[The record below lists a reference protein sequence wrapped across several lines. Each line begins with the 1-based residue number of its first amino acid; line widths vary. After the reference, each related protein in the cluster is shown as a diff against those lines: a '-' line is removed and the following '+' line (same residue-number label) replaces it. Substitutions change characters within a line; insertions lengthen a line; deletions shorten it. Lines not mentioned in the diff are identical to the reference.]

1 MKGKHWG
8 DITSRTAIRW
18 SARNL
23 VLMAIG
29 FFGLC
34 AKTTL
39 GQSPLVIGQT
49 TCQVDTVA
57 TGLNVPWEIL
67 VQGDY
72 LWMTERHGL
81 VSRIHRVTKAK
92 TVVLDLS
99 TVIYQQSES
108 GLLGMALHP
117 AFPVTPQVF
126 VAYTYSS
133 GSIKERIV
141 RYEFDGQALINPVTI
156 LDEITGNGT
165 HNGCRMVFGPDTTLY
180 LSTGD
185 AQNLSTPQ
193 NLASLNG
200 KILRI
205 NPDGSIPANNPWPG
219 NPVYS
224 RGHRNV
230 QGMLRMPNDSILLS
244 EHGASTDDE
253 IQWLRKGRNY
263 GWPSVEGFCNTP
275 SENSFCLANAVVEPL
290 VAYTPT
296 IAPSD
301 MVFYQNHY
309 FPEFHNK
316 LLLTVL
322 KNKQLRALALSSN
335 GDSVLSDLAYLNNR
349 FGRLR
354 DIAVGPNQ
362 EIYLATNGASWA
374 NTDPYTHLIVRIQ
387 PPTQPPAG
395 TWNSDET
402 GSGRNPRPS
411 WVFYPQPLQGDYLYF
426 RRTDQGYSTES
437 EPETWAEK
445 DKPAWLNLYDGLG
458 RRLGTL
464 PVENLPES
472 NSYRIRM
479 PNQHIFQALPLMG
492 KVTNTLHELIFQNL
506 VFQKSK

>member
-8 DITSRTAIRW
+8 DITSPNAIRW

-23 VLMAIG
+23 VLMVLS
-29 FFGLC
+29 FCGLC

-81 VSRIHRVTKAK
+81 VSRVHRVTKAK

-117 AFPVTPQVF
+117 AFPLTPQVF

-205 NPDGSIPANNPWPG
+205 NPDGSVPANNPWPG

-275 SENSFCLANAVVEPL
+275 SENSFCQANAVVEPL

-301 MVFYQNHY
+301 MVFYQNPFFRNSITNY
-309 FPEFHNK
+309 CSP
-316 LLLTVL
+316 
-322 KNKQLRALALSSN
+322 SSKTSN
-335 GDSVLSDLAYLNNR
+335 C
-349 FGRLR
+349 
-354 DIAVGPNQ
+354 GP
-362 EIYLATNGASWA
+362 
-374 NTDPYTHLIVRIQ
+374 
-387 PPTQPPAG
+387 
-395 TWNSDET
+395 
-402 GSGRNPRPS
+402 
-411 WVFYPQPLQGDYLYF
+411 
-426 RRTDQGYSTES
+426 
-437 EPETWAEK
+437 
-445 DKPAWLNLYDGLG
+445 
-458 RRLGTL
+458 L
-464 PVENLPES
+464 P
-472 NSYRIRM
+472 
-479 PNQHIFQALPLMG
+479 
-492 KVTNTLHELIFQNL
+492 
-506 VFQKSK
+506 

>member
-8 DITSRTAIRW
+8 DITSPNAIRW

-81 VSRIHRVTKAK
+81 VSRVHRVTKAK

-117 AFPVTPQVF
+117 AFPLTPQVF

-275 SENSFCLANAVVEPL
+275 SENSFCQANAVVEPL

-301 MVFYQNHY
+301 MVFYQNPY

-316 LLLTVL
+316 VLLTVL
-322 KNKQLRALALSSN
+322 KNKQLRALGLNAT
-335 GDSVLSDLAYLNNR
+335 GDSVVSDMAYLNNR
-349 FGRLR
+349 YGRLR

-402 GSGRNPRPS
+402 GSGRNPHPS

-426 RRTDQGYSTES
+426 RPLEHQLALGAES
-437 EPETWAEK
+437 ADLLPSQIDFFDE
-445 DKPAWLNLYDGLG
+445 LG
-458 RRLGTL
+458 RMLATV
-464 PVENLPES
+464 PVEPSDDQTSYRLRLPE
-472 NSYRIRM
+472 NMHKQGARIVARIL
-479 PNQHIFQALPLMG
+479 NNRGAILS
-492 KVTNTLHELIFQNL
+492 QNVL
-506 VFQKSK
+506 FR